1 MHQCPFKIKLKT
13 KLTVSWYAR
22 YLPRGTLPRKS
33 SKVGVTNIWRPLT
46 SRIHGCRRI
55 VQFSPWEL
63 KYEASVDSRGDDRWF
78 KLRCVCI
85 LRCPVAKKNV
95 NMHAKLGNCQ
105 STYVIN
111 IYKLQTASWS
121 SEPRCSTIDIYKIR
135 KLGYEYPVTFTP
147 PKKILL
153 GGITQ

>member
-1 MHQCPFKIKLKT
+1 MI
-13 KLTVSWYAR
+13 
-22 YLPRGTLPRKS
+22 
-33 SKVGVTNIWRPLT
+33 
-46 SRIHGCRRI
+46 
-55 VQFSPWEL
+55 
-63 KYEASVDSRGDDRWF
+63 
-78 KLRCVCI
+78 RCVCI
-85 LRCPVAKKNV
+85 LRCLVAKKNV